1 MARLRPYLVRA
12 TYEWI
17 IDHELTP
24 YILVDANQENVEVPW
39 EYVENGKIVLNASPM
54 AIRNL
59 QLENDFVSFE
69 ASFGGAAWQI
79 FIPGDALLA
88 VYARESGQGVYARE
102 EGHGMLVNEGE
113 SGDDLDPAPQDTGPQ
128 KGGLRLVK

>member
-1 MARLRPYLVRA
+1 MARLRPYLIRA
-12 TYEWI
+12 AYEWI
-17 IDHELTP
+17 VDHDLTP
-24 YILVDANQENVEVPW
+24 YILVDASQDNVEVPW
-39 EYVENGKIVLNASPM
+39 EYVENGNIVLNASPM
-54 AIRNL
+54 AVRNL

-69 ASFGGAAWQI
+69 ASFGGTAWQI
-79 FIPGDALLA
+79 FIPSAVLLA

-113 SGDDLDPAPQDTGPQ
+113 SDDDLDPTPQDPKPG

>member
-17 IDHELTP
+17 VDHDLTP
-24 YILVDANQENVEVPW
+24 YILVDVDQDNVEVPW

-54 AIRNL
+54 AVRNL

-69 ASFGGAAWQI
+69 ASFGGSAWQI
-79 FIPGDALLA
+79 FIPSSAVLA

-113 SGDDLDPAPQDTGPQ
+113 SDDDLDPTPQDPKPQ
-128 KGGLRLVK
+128 RGGLRLVK